1 MDLKSWSSKYLTR
14 LKFLPI
20 KNSYKYK
27 KNQTDRLQLVIL
39 ALALAVLNFWMSL
52 YRHEVQT
59 RSTCQAATNALN
71 TLHHIDF

>member
-20 KNSYKYK
+20 KNSYKCK

-52 YRHEVQT
+52 YRHEV
-59 RSTCQAATNALN
+59 
-71 TLHHIDF
+71 